1 MLKLE
6 KRGKKGIFWVTGTL
20 NGERYRESTRTNSR
34 THAQSILA
42 KRQDQILD
50 RAVFGEKKTTTFA
63 ECAALYMEQ
72 GGERKF
78 LAPLIKRFDGMRMSE
93 VTQAVV
99 SRAAQELYPNQGLAS
114 RVRTVFT
121 PLNAVVRSAHRAG
134 MCELV
139 IFEKPKFKTKPVKY
153 ADDRWFEIVLPY
165 CGLRLAAIIL
175 FITLTGARVQ
185 EACDLLWREVDLDR
199 REAILQITK
208 GGGSRR
214 VLLAPVL
221 IQALTRLADEY
232 GCQAGGRVFGY
243 AARWSV
249 NQAIERACDRAN
261 LAAGAIAWEKR
272 ISPKTG
278 KTEKV
283 RVILKPL
290 AVEYLSSHKVGRH
303 AFAARLLRE
312 GHSLKLVQE
321 AGGWKVARMVTDH
334 YGHLE
339 PSQIDDAVRQSGSG
353 LRMSDTPFRQKGS
366 PKLPPPTHQGEEPQ
380 NG

>member
-6 KRGKKGIFWVTGTL
+6 KRGKKGIFWITGTL

-42 KRQDQILD
+42 KRQDDILD
-50 RAVFGEKKTTTFA
+50 SAVFGEKKTTTFA
-63 ECAALYMEQ
+63 ECAQLYMEQ

-93 VTQAVV
+93 ITQAVV
-99 SRAAQELYPNQGLAS
+99 SRTAQELYPNQGAAS

-121 PLNAVVRSAHRAG
+121 PLNAVLRTAHRAG

-139 IFEKPKFKTKPVKY
+139 MFEKPKLKKTNVRY
-153 ADDRWFEIVLPY
+153 ADDRWFELVLPY
-165 CGLRLAAIIL
+165 CNLRLASVIL
-175 FITLTGARVQ
+175 FMTLTGARVQ
-185 EACDLLWREVDLDR
+185 EACDLYWRDVDWAHC
-199 REAILQITK
+199 EAPLQTTK
-208 GGGSRR
+208 TGVPRK
-214 VLLAPVL
+214 LPLAPVL
-221 IQALTRLADEY
+221 MQALTRLAADS
-232 GCQAGGRVFGY
+232 GGHPNDRVFGY
-243 AARWSV
+243 TARWSV

-261 LAAGAIAWEKR
+261 LAAGAIRLEKV
-272 ISPKTG
+272 PG
-278 KTEKV
+278 KTERK
-283 RVILKPL
+283 RVILGSL
-290 AVEYLSSHKVGRH
+290 AVEYYTSHRVGRH

-334 YGHLE
+334 YGHME
-339 PSQIDDAVRQSGSG
+339 RSQIDDAVRQSGSG
-353 LRMSDTPFRQKGS
+353 LKMAETPFTQKGS
-366 PKLPPPTHQGEEPQ
+366 AKLLPPAQQGEDGQ